1 MLEGFIC
8 LAVLREGSTLGA
20 NALNVPVTG
29 TMVCAKAAS
38 AVSIALKNIA
48 VLTSDLAFGAVNEPI
63 NLSAVVAE
71 GEGGYH
77 STGARR

>member
-1 MLEGFIC
+1 MVAAAVAATVWIALETLPPASIQHVTMLEGFMC

-38 AVSIALKNIA
+38 AVSVALKHIA
-48 VLTSDLAFGAVNEPI
+48 VLAGDLAF
-63 NLSAVVAE
+63 
-71 GEGGYH
+71 
-77 STGARR
+77 